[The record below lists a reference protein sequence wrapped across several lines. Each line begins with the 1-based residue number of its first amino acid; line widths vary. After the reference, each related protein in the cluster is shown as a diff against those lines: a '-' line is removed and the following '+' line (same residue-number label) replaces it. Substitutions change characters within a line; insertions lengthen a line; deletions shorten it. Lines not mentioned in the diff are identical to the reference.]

1 MSTPNRSWSP
11 AWKRAAAAVVTLVTI
26 LASVVAILDY
36 RDKHPRYDLSG
47 AWTIENTVEHSSYGP
62 YRGGQIIFRVAF
74 TQSGTDLTGV
84 GEKWTEF
91 GRQVS
96 GRAHAPIKI
105 QGKIDGSRIHATFT
119 EQGASR
125 ETSGDFDWRI
135 SDDSGRWVG
144 TFSSTAA
151 ASQGPSILK
160 RYNSVAP

>member
-1 MSTPNRSWSP
+1 MNTPNRARSLD
-11 AWKRAAAAVVTLVTI
+11 WKRAAT
-26 LASVVAILDY
+26 VVAAILGTIASIIAIQDY

-47 AWTIENTVEHSSYGP
+47 TWIIENTVEHSSYGP
-62 YRGGQIIFRVAF
+62 YRGGQITFRIAF

-91 GRQVS
+91 GQQVS
-96 GRAHAPIKI
+96 GRAHAPIRI
-105 QGKIDGSRIHATFT
+105 QGKIDGSRIHATFI
-119 EQGASR
+119 EQGVSR
-125 ETSGDFDWRI
+125 ETYGDFDWRI

-160 RYNSVAP
+160 RYNSVSP